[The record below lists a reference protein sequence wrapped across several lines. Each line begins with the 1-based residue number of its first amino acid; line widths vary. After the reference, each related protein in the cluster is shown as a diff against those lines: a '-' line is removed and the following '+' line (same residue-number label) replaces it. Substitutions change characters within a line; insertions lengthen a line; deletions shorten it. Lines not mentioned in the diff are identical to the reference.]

1 MGNIITQTEQDIK
14 SYEVNDNGDFTIK
27 QNFNAN
33 TGTFNN
39 IVYFKDDVKIV
50 DGKTIDGV
58 DLSGLNTEFTTL
70 RNQVSSLTSGAGAG
84 TFTGAV
90 TATSFTGASGEF
102 TSIKTSNL
110 DVNGNIISSTGANF
124 TVPLKGTSGN
134 FTDGLTVDGNSV
146 FSGSLSSNGLSST
159 TGNFSGLLT
168 ANSGLSGPFG
178 TLSSDGIS
186 SSAGVF
192 TGSLSAN
199 GATFSTLSAKSGN
212 FTDGL
217 TGPFGTL
224 SSTGISSSD
233 GLFSGL
239 LTASGLSSTTGTFS
253 GQLSANGGL
262 TGPFGTLS
270 STGISSSAGIF
281 SGSLSSNGLS
291 STTGTFSGQLSAN
304 GGLTGPFG
312 TLSSTGISSSA
323 GIFSGLLTANGGL
336 TLPTNTQL
344 TLNGSITGSGNIN
357 LGPTLQINQG
367 TNAPTYSSTG
377 SAMTGNNG
385 LIIRGQTNK
394 WSIGEVKGR
403 NNANPRLCFSLNDV
417 PFACIDPTGN
427 KNLVAGNPWV

>member
-281 SGSLSSNGLS
+281 SG
-291 STTGTFSGQLSAN
+291 
-304 GGLTGPFG
+304 
-312 TLSSTGISSSA
+312 
-323 GIFSGLLTANGGL
+323 LLTANGGL

-385 LIIRGQTNK
+385 LIIIGQTNK
-394 WSIGEVKGR
+394 WSIGEVKGI